1 MAEEKA
7 IRTRAHVFS
16 SRERF
21 VSCTQSHAITALIM
35 LAAWLTFEHNTKSS
49 INNKLNNNLSRFSAR
64 NLGLT
69 LIVINWDSSVNQP
82 V

>member
-7 IRTRAHVFS
+7 IRTRAHVFCG
-16 SRERF
+16 RECF
-21 VSCTQSHAITALIM
+21 VSCTQSHVITALIM
-35 LAAWLTFEHNTKSS
+35 LAAWLTFELKTKSS
-49 INNKLNNNLSRFSAR
+49 INNKLNNKLSRFSAR

-69 LIVINWDSSVNQP
+69 LIVINCDSSVNQP